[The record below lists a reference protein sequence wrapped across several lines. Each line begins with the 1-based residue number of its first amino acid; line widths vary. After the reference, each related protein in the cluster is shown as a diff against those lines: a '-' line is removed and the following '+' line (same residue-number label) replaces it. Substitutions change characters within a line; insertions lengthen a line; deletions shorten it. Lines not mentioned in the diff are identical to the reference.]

1 MSLMI
6 TNLVTRCQVPRR
18 ASGAKHLA
26 ERIVRVA
33 REGFAA
39 ECSRQLAAR
48 WTASGRVIRI
58 RRLPVQLRLES
69 DRLDDERLARAWAEA
84 FIRALFTSL
93 AYPTGVGPVEIVRA
107 ENRAEWLARFIADLL
122 AGNAEGRWEYE
133 EFNACFGLDPVGA
146 VLTLLSEEPAQAAPA
161 LLALEEQGA
170 LDRLLSRSNE
180 LALERLFVIVSNGL
194 GATQERLSLDD
205 LLAVGRYLIGQVAL
219 EAGSDQALR
228 RHALRLFLA
237 MSREPGVLARGRWT
251 PRRVWHALMSLK
263 ALVEGAVLL
272 TSNDLKALVEGAGS
286 STLNE
291 WESAL
296 ATDSLERSGIRLH
309 PVVAEMIAALRAA
322 LSTQP
327 RRLTE
332 LANLLVQIEAL
343 IPASDRSIRN
353 ARWAPSDCAGV
364 WLLAGLLDRQGWPQ
378 SLLQSSLGASYGP
391 SAITYGLAALALA
404 VLNRFDPE
412 VRGLDPGLALFAGW
426 FEEPDLAGLRRFL
439 AEGSPDARRQ
449 LLTAIAGTEAA
460 DDQAV
465 TWEAAFDWLAERI
478 IRDFAIRVRGFRQAS
493 RKFVVKSF
501 LAVPGNIRVEEKR
514 ILVRLESNPFHV
526 ALRIS
531 SMDEPLEAVSWL
543 GGRRLEF
550 QLEGL

>member
-1 MSLMI
+1 
-6 TNLVTRCQVPRR
+6 
-18 ASGAKHLA
+18 
-26 ERIVRVA
+26 
-33 REGFAA
+33 
-39 ECSRQLAAR
+39 
-48 WTASGRVIRI
+48 
-58 RRLPVQLRLES
+58 
-69 DRLDDERLARAWAEA
+69 LDDERLARAWAEA
-84 FIRALFTSL
+84 FVNALLTSL
-93 AYPTGVGPVEIVRA
+93 AYPTGAGPVEIVRA

-133 EFNACFGLDPVGA
+133 EFNACFGLDPIGA

-205 LLAVGRYLIGQVAL
+205 LLAVGRYLIGQAAL
-219 EAGSDQALR
+219 EAGSNQALR

-237 MSREPGVLARGRWT
+237 MSREPSVLASRHWT
-251 PRRVWHALMSLK
+251 PRRVWHALMTMKALVELLGLLTSNDLKALGEGAGSSTLNDLK
-263 ALVEGAVLL
+263 ALVEGVGSLALNDLKASVEGAGSLAL
-272 TSNDLKALVEGAGS
+272 NDLKALVEGAGS
-286 STLNE
+286 LALND

-296 ATDSLERSGIRLH
+296 ATDSLKRSGIRLH
-309 PVVAEMIAALRAA
+309 PVVAEMIADLRAA

-343 IPASDRSIRN
+343 IPASDRSIPN

-391 SAITYGLAALALA
+391 RAITYGLAALALA

-426 FEEPDLAGLRRFL
+426 VEEPDLAGLRRFL
-439 AEGSPDARRQ
+439 AEGSPDARRE

-460 DDQAV
+460 DDQAA

-493 RKFVVKSF
+493 RNFVVKSF

-550 QLEGL
+550 QLEGQ